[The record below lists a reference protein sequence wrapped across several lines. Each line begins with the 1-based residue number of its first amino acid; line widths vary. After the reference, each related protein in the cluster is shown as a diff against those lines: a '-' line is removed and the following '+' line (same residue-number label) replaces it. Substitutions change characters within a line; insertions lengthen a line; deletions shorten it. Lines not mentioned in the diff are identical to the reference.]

1 MEVQPDVDVL
11 VVSLGTTGGW
21 RVAAAELS
29 ASLERVG
36 ARVALVSAGRAP
48 RVRTFALT
56 DLTQALATRRATQQG
71 IAACRP
77 AGIVYCSLTAAL
89 LWPAPGA
96 IWLDATAGEN
106 RPGRHGVWQRRV
118 ERRRLLQAPV
128 VMAMGERSLA
138 PLAGRH
144 ADALLVP
151 APVESSASRPGDPAG
166 ALADAPNQ
174 ADGEQVRDIAAL
186 TYAGDPEKKRLDL
199 VLKAWESARRDDEQ
213 LVVAGTDALQPR
225 AGVSLAGRLPPS
237 EYRALLRRARTF
249 VAAPRREDY
258 GIAPLEALADG
269 CLLVTTPAPGPYPA
283 LELARRLD
291 PRLVSDDL
299 ATAIRIA
306 LDEPALGYAARAA
319 ELLAP
324 FSPASVDRTI
334 AEQVLP
340 RLLPGWAGG
349 RSPIALERRR

>member
-1 MEVQPDVDVL
+1 VEGQPEADVL

-21 RVAAAELS
+21 RVAAAALT

-36 ARVALVSAGRAP
+36 ARVALVAARQAP
-48 RVRTFALT
+48 HVRTFALT
-56 DLTQALATRRATQQG
+56 DLTQALATRRATQHG
-71 IAACRP
+71 IAAHRP
-77 AGIVYCSLTAAL
+77 AGIIYCSLTAAL

-128 VMAMGERSLA
+128 VMVMGERSLA
-138 PLAGRH
+138 PLAGKH
-144 ADALLVP
+144 AEAVLVP
-151 APVESSASRPGDPAG
+151 APVESSATRPLGLAG
-166 ALADAPNQ
+166 ALAHTSDQ
-174 ADGEQVRDIAAL
+174 TDERQERDIAAL
-186 TYAGDPEKKRLDL
+186 TYAGDPEKKQLELILR
-199 VLKAWESARRDDEQ
+199 AWERARREDEQ

-225 AGVSLAGRLPPS
+225 VGVTVAGRLSPP
-237 EYRALLRRARTF
+237 EFRALLRRARAYVT
-249 VAAPRREDY
+249 APKREDY

-269 CLLVTTPAPGPYPA
+269 CLLVTTAAPGPYPA

-306 LDEPALGYAARAA
+306 LDEPVPGYASRAA

-324 FSPASVDRTI
+324 FSTAAVDRAI
-334 AEQVLP
+334 AEDVLP
-340 RLLPGWAGG
+340 RLLPGWA
-349 RSPIALERRR
+349 